1 MKKQVVLALMFIL
14 FFAWVGLPCQVLAQT
29 RARTELSREG
39 GSLLRVRIPTGHFL
53 LSMR

>member
-1 MKKQVVLALMFIL
+1 MKKPVVLALLLIL

-39 GSLLRVRIPTGHFL
+39 GG
-53 LSMR
+53 

>member
-1 MKKQVVLALMFIL
+1 MKKPVVLALLLIL

-53 LSMR
+53 LSMK